1 VSVASLTPAVASVLG
16 GLEQAQADMRFG
28 YSAGGGGVLAS
39 ALVWL
44 AAGIVALQFG
54 AQKGIGTLLIGGML
68 IHPVGMVIER
78 LLGRPGTHQK
88 GNPLARL
95 AGASTVW
102 LIASLPLAYA
112 ASRLHVEWF
121 FPAMLLVIGSRY
133 LTFETLYGLR
143 IYIACGLALLVA
155 GLALGAVMATPFVSA
170 LAGGVIE
177 MGFALTIISG
187 DRRTHHPVPS
197 LR

>member
-1 VSVASLTPAVASVLG
+1 MSIANVKPAAAHLETDLG
-16 GLEQAQADMRFG
+16 QAQADMRHA
-28 YSAGGGGVLAS
+28 YCGGGAGMLTS

-44 AAGIVALQFG
+44 AAAVVAYGG
-54 AQKGIGTLLIGGML
+54 AQQNAVWLLILGGML
-68 IHPVGMVIER
+68 IHPAAMALSR
-78 LLGRPGTHQK
+78 LLGRPGTHRK
-88 GNPLARL
+88 GNPLGRL

-102 LIASLPLAYA
+102 LVASLPLAYA

-143 IYIACGLALLVA
+143 IYIACGLALVVA
-155 GLALGAVMATPFVSA
+155 GLGLGYAMAPPFASA
-170 LAGGVIE
+170 LAGAAIE
-177 MGFALTIISG
+177 IGFALTIIVG
-187 DRRTHHPVPS
+187 DRRSHRPVPS